1 MTDLPVAIWR
11 FPCPRCGRPVDTAEW
26 EPDDLCM
33 VCRAP
38 VPGEPNAS
46 RIGKRG
52 TRPLILT
59 RVKHLPDGYSRW
71 QGRCPHCR
79 EATVDWFF
87 ATDGEAFCCPSCGG
101 GGYTALFPANRQ
113 M

>member
-38 VPGEPNAS
+38 VPREPNAS

-59 RVKHLPDGYSRW
+59 RVKHLPDGYCRW